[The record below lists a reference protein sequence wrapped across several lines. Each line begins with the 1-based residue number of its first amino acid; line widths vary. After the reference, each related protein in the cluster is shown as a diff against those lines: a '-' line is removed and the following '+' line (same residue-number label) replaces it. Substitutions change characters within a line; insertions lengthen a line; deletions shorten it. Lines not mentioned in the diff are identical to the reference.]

1 MIFSFRLLLIG
12 LTGFAASSSAN
23 LVSNGNFEADLGVT
37 VGTNIAYFTQS
48 VSGWFEKNGTTR
60 GDALQWDLAPAST
73 PIPDDVDGEV
83 WGLLN
88 VSNLNQSPSNSPGAF
103 YQSIGTNSDDLDVY
117 VSLDVGV
124 RGGSLPFANVNI
136 NLYSGN
142 VTGADGSSLS
152 GLGATLLD
160 TYTITDSIFT
170 TAPQSVALSAINLNT
185 GTNGVDGETLWLE
198 FTVQNLGG
206 FDQPN
211 QALIDDIV
219 VSESAGALGV
229 PNIIV
234 IMGDDIGYGDV
245 GCNGADTNIV
255 ATPNIDR
262 LADEGLRF
270 TSGYCANSTCT
281 PSRYALMTGQYAWRE
296 SGTGI
301 GAINSPLKI
310 DQDRMTIA
318 DVLKA
323 AGYATAVIGKW
334 HLGLGAGAPDWNGLL
349 NPGPLELGFDYCFLL
364 PNTNDRVPP
373 VYVENHEVL
382 NLDTNDPIIVSSS
395 EIPNSNPYSSV
406 DTNTLTYASSRDHD
420 DTVWNGVGR
429 IGYMS
434 GGMTARFRD
443 EDMGDDFLARA
454 LPWIE
459 NAASNSAPFFLFF
472 SSQDNHVPRLPHERF
487 QGTTS
492 LGWRTDAIAELDWG
506 VGQILDKIA
515 ALGIETNTLVIFCS
529 DNGPVYDDGY
539 DDGTTVYQ
547 SSQEVDR
554 GHDGSGIYR
563 GGKYQVY
570 EGGTRT
576 PFITWWPGRI
586 TPGAVSDEIVSS
598 IDFAASFAALTGQ
611 TFSDTNAFPDSV
623 NLIGALLGEN
633 GALGRNNL
641 IQADNQGSNFG
652 FRQGDWKLVNTNE
665 LYHLPT
671 DPGEQTNVASLYPD
685 KRDDLLAWR
694 NHLMSVESSASISLV
709 ASGGVGAVDLD
720 WMDSSSTN
728 FSSFSVSRGALQGG
742 PYATIASNL
751 TASAFPDTN
760 VVTGTTY
767 YYVVTTMYGGGVPPS
782 ESNEASA
789 MPLAASTNL
798 LLEAEDAVI
807 SSGAINSLGS
817 GWSGTGYVDMDEGS
831 YIEFLFHSSGGMYD
845 LEIQAAGA
853 ENGMALEVSVNGS
866 VIDSALV
873 LPNTGSWNANWER
886 TTISN
891 VTLTAGVNTL
901 RYRDNGNNQPQVDR
915 LLLIESASG
924 TEIVTW
930 TGGGDGYSLFQE
942 ANWDG
947 AGGTLTGDYI
957 KKSIG
962 TTPYHLVIDV
972 ADNVGGGSGWNGTL
986 DLGGVGSLSVTGS
999 ANYFRMNVDENA
1011 TLKNGTATFKQGIG
1025 DFDFEGTWD
1034 NMDVTITSGGIDVP
1048 AGTLSLINGT
1058 TVDTQWC
1065 AYNTTTVDS
1074 ASILYIRGNGN
1085 IFANGWV
1092 NMLDHESK
1100 IVFTGGKTVAAVIS
1114 DHLSGDTSDVSTSA
1128 AGRILING
1136 QGAVHGTNVYVYT
1149 DSDTGYTTVRRKV
1162 KVVWT
1167 GDGDGVSLFQEANWD
1182 AAGGVLTGDYI
1193 PKGPATTPHDLVIS
1207 NAGSVGGVNGW
1218 NGTLDLGGVGS
1229 LTVTGAAD
1237 YFRMDTSGN
1246 ATIKD
1251 GTVTFTDT
1259 TGDFD
1264 LQGTF
1269 DNVDAYSDWGT
1280 ALAGAVHLV
1289 NSAVFDTVWFYSDS
1303 EITSTLNG
1311 GATLIIREDSG
1322 TTYGSNIINF
1332 LDLGSKI
1339 VYTDTNRTVAEV
1351 TSQHLSNFRVNG
1363 SAAVVGSS
1371 INVFT
1376 DPQSGYTTVQRL
1388 DEPLMVYTS
1397 DGPNIIYIICD
1408 DLGYGDLGVL
1418 FQNSRSN
1425 GVPRHATP
1433 QLDTMATAG
1442 MQLRSHYCPAPVCA
1456 PSRSSLLSG
1465 VHQGHSEVRDN
1476 QFDKALANNHSLASM
1491 LNTAGYKTAAFG
1503 KWGLQGSGTA
1513 PYWEAHP
1520 LSRGFDYFY
1529 GYIRH
1534 GDGHRHYPKEDG
1546 KEVYENYDE
1555 VSSGLD
1561 KCYTTDLFTGGAKR
1575 WITNHLASAEADKPM
1590 FLYLAYDTP
1599 HAILQYPSTAYP
1611 AGGGLTGGVQWV
1623 GTPGAM
1629 INTATGTVD
1638 GYIHPDY
1645 ASATYDHDG
1654 NPGTAEIA
1662 WPDIAKRWAGGVRRI
1677 DDAVGDLMVLLDDLN
1692 IATNTLIVFTSD
1704 NGVTRESYLA
1714 ASFEPGFFDS
1724 FGPFDGI
1731 KRDTWEGG
1739 IRMPALTYWPGTIPS
1754 NTISDAPSAFW
1765 DWMPTFAELAGQPV
1779 PAISDGVSLV
1789 PELTGAD
1796 SRDDS
1801 TIYVEYYQNGSTP
1814 TYPEFETT
1822 HQGRQRNQMQ
1832 VVQLEGYKGVRYN
1845 VTAHSDDFEI
1855 YDVINDPKETSNLA
1869 TNPSLVGLQQRMK
1882 DRVLQLRRPNGTAVR
1897 PYDSESVPPASV
1909 SGSFTNGLTEYAIF
1923 EGAWPWLPGFAAMT
1937 PAATGT
1943 VAGVDLSIAPSTN
1956 QYGVLFTGYLDIKV
1970 AGDYT
1975 FYLTSDKGA
1984 NLRIHDALVIDD
1996 DYLHTGAEVSGT
2008 IKLAI
2013 GKHPFRLSYRH
2024 EGGSESLS
2032 FLYQGP
2038 GIAKQTVP
2046 LNTYAIPDGAAL
2058 SAYEEWAAS
2067 YGLTNGLGAEEYDVE
2082 PDGLQN
2088 LLEYALGGN
2097 PTNVDGSAVL
2107 PRFMIAGDGG
2117 TNWLYYIH
2125 NERNDPSLLYT
2136 VQAATNLVIPSWETN
2151 GVEWVGESAWVDGY
2165 KSVTNRTDLEFSPK
2179 YLRLRVAQ

>member
-1 MIFSFRLLLIG
+1 MYRIIGVCVTIG
-12 LTGFAASSSAN
+12 LLGFTVLSPAATITN
-23 LVSNGNFEADLGVT
+23 HDFEADLGST
-37 VGTNIAYFTQS
+37 VGTNIANFTQS

-60 GDALQWDLAPAST
+60 GDALQWDGT
-73 PIPDDVDGEV
+73 GNTDIPDDADGEV
-83 WGLLN
+83 WAILN
-88 VSNLNQSPSNSPGAF
+88 TSQSGHTPANSPGAL
-103 YQSIGTNSDDLDVY
+103 YQAIGTYSDDLGVSVTLTVGQRVNLAWNDVI
-117 VSLDVGV
+117 
-124 RGGSLPFANVNI
+124 I

-160 TYTITDSIFT
+160 SYTIDDTVFSG
-170 TAPQSVALSAINLNT
+170 PGVAEAVTLQNLLLDT
-185 GTNGVDGETLWLE
+185 GTSGVAGETLWIE
-198 FTVQNLGG
+198 FAAFNHGV
-206 FDQPN
+206 DSSN

-219 VSESAGALGV
+219 VSETPEASET

-281 PSRYALMTGQYAWRE
+281 PSRYAFMTGQYAWRE

-301 GAINSPLKI
+301 GAIDSPLKI

-349 NPGPLELGFDYCFLL
+349 NPGPIELGFDYCFLL

-382 NLDTNDPIIVSSS
+382 NLDTNDPITVSTS
-395 EIPNSNPYSSV
+395 EIPNSNPYRSV
-406 DTNTLTYASSRDHD
+406 DTNTLTYASTHGHD

-434 GGMTARFRD
+434 GGMSARFRD

-459 NAASNSAPFFLFF
+459 NAASNSAPFFMFF

-547 SSQEVDR
+547 SSEEVDR

-576 PFITWWPGRI
+576 PFIAWWPGRI
-586 TPGAVSDEIVSS
+586 APGTVSDELVCS
-598 IDFAASFAALTGQ
+598 IDLAASFAALTGQ
-611 TFSDTNAFPDSV
+611 TVSDTNAFPDSV

-633 GALGRNNL
+633 GALGRDNL
-641 IQADNQGSNFG
+641 IQSDNQGSAFG
-652 FRQGDWKLVNTNE
+652 FRQGNWKVVNTGE
-665 LYHLPT
+665 LYNLAT

-685 KRDDLLAWR
+685 RLDDMLAWR
-694 NHLMSVESSASISLV
+694 NHLMAVDSSASISLV
-709 ASGGVGAVDLD
+709 ASGGIGAVDLD
-720 WMDSSSTN
+720 WMDSTSTN
-728 FSSFSVSRGALQGG
+728 FSSYSVSRGAIQGG
-742 PYATIASNL
+742 PYTDIASNL
-751 TASAFPDTN
+751 TASAFSDTN
-760 VVTGTTY
+760 VVGGTTN
-767 YYVVTTMYGGGVPPS
+767 YYVVTTMYGGGIPPS

-831 YIEFLFHSSGGMYD
+831 YIEFLFQSSGGMYD
-845 LEIQAAGA
+845 LEIQTAGA
-853 ENGMALEVSVNGS
+853 ENGMALEVTVNGG
-866 VIDSALV
+866 VIESALAM
-873 LPNTGSWNANWER
+873 PNTGSWNANWER

-891 VTLTAGVNTL
+891 VTLTAGVNTI

-915 LLLIESASG
+915 LLLIESAG
-924 TEIVTW
+924 ETRTITW
-930 TGGGDGYSLFQE
+930 TGANSNGWFFSNG
-942 ANWDG
+942 NWDVDDVVVKV
-947 AGGTLTGDYI
+947 AEVCTLDNRD
-957 KKSIG
+957 
-962 TTPYHLVIDV
+962 LVIDI
-972 ADNVGGGSGWNGTL
+972 AGKPTYIVGGDSGINGTL
-986 DLGGVGSLSVTGS
+986 DLNNNSTLTVTNNADSFRMRTDGSLVIK
-999 ANYFRMNVDENA
+999 D
-1011 TLKNGTATFKQGIG
+1011 GTAYFKAGNG

-1034 NMDVTITSGGIDVP
+1034 NMDVTVGSGIDV
-1048 AGTLSLINGT
+1048 ADGSLALINGT

-1065 AYNTTTVDS
+1065 AYNTTVLNG
-1074 ASILYIRGNGN
+1074 ASTLEVRGNGN
-1085 IFANGWV
+1085 VFAWGVV
-1092 NMLDHESK
+1092 NLVDTNSK
-1100 IVFTGGKTVAAVIS
+1100 VVFTGGKSVAEVV
-1114 DHLSGDTSDVSTSA
+1114 DQHLSGDAGDTSSSA
-1128 AGRILING
+1128 AGRIL
-1136 QGAVHGTNVYVYT
+1136 
-1149 DSDTGYTTVRRKV
+1149 
-1162 KVVWT
+1162 
-1167 GDGDGVSLFQEANWD
+1167 
-1182 AAGGVLTGDYI
+1182 
-1193 PKGPATTPHDLVIS
+1193 
-1207 NAGSVGGVNGW
+1207 VNG
-1218 NGTLDLGGVGS
+1218 
-1229 LTVTGAAD
+1229 
-1237 YFRMDTSGN
+1237 
-1246 ATIKD
+1246 
-1251 GTVTFTDT
+1251 
-1259 TGDFD
+1259 
-1264 LQGTF
+1264 
-1269 DNVDAYSDWGT
+1269 
-1280 ALAGAVHLV
+1280 AGAVQ
-1289 NSAVFDTVWFYSDS
+1289 
-1303 EITSTLNG
+1303 
-1311 GATLIIREDSG
+1311 GA
-1322 TTYGSNIINF
+1322 N
-1332 LDLGSKI
+1332 
-1339 VYTDTNRTVAEV
+1339 
-1351 TSQHLSNFRVNG
+1351 
-1363 SAAVVGSS
+1363 

-1376 DPQSGYTTVQRL
+1376 DAGTGYTTAQYMT
-1388 DEPLMVYTS
+1388 DPPQEYTS
-1397 DGPNIIYIICD
+1397 DGPNIIFIICD

-1418 FQNSRSN
+1418 FQNSRTN
-1425 GVPRHATP
+1425 GLPKHATP
-1433 QLDTMATAG
+1433 QLDTMATSG
-1442 MQLRSHYCPAPVCA
+1442 MQLHSHYCPAPVCA

-1520 LSRGFDYFY
+1520 LNRGFDYFY

-1534 GDGHRHYPKEDG
+1534 ADGHLHYPKEDG
-1546 KEVYENYDE
+1546 KELYEDYTE
-1555 VSSGLD
+1555 VSSDLD
-1561 KCYTTDLFTGGAKR
+1561 KCYTTDLFTGGTKR

-1590 FLYLAYDTP
+1590 FIYLAYDTP
-1599 HAILQYPSTAYP
+1599 HAKLQYPSTAYP
-1611 AGGGLTGGVQWV
+1611 AGGGLSGGVQWQ
-1623 GTPGAM
+1623 GTAGSM

-1638 GYIHPDY
+1638 GYVHPDY

-1654 NPGTAEIA
+1654 DPGTDEIA

-1692 IATNTLIVFTSD
+1692 IATNTLVVFTSD
-1704 NGVTRESYLA
+1704 NGVTKESYLA

-1739 IRMPALTYWPGTIPS
+1739 IRMPTLTYWPGTIAS
-1754 NTISDAPSAFW
+1754 NTVSTTPSAFW
-1765 DWMPTFAELAGQPV
+1765 DWMPTFAELAGQPA

-1789 PELTGAD
+1789 SELTGAG

-1814 TYPEFETT
+1814 SYDEFETA

-1832 VVQLEGYKGVRYN
+1832 VVQLEGYKGIRYN
-1845 VTAHSDDFEI
+1845 IASHSDDFEI

-1869 TNPSLVGLQQRMK
+1869 TNAQFVGLQQRMK
-1882 DRVLQLRRPNGTAVR
+1882 DRVLQLRRPNSTASR
-1897 PYDSESVPPASV
+1897 PYDDEVVPGASLSV
-1909 SGSFTNGLTEYAIF
+1909 SFTNGLAEYAVF
-1923 EGAWPWLPGFAAMT
+1923 EGAWPWLPDFAPMT
-1937 PAATGT
+1937 PSATGT

-1956 QYGVLFTGYLDIKV
+1956 QYGVLFSGYLDIQT

-1975 FYLTSDKGA
+1975 FYLTSDEGA

-1996 DYLHTGAEVSGT
+1996 DYLHTGAETSGS
-2008 IKLAI
+2008 IKLAA

-2024 EGGSESLS
+2024 DGGSETLS
-2032 FLYQGP
+2032 FQYEGP
-2038 GIAKQTVP
+2038 SISKQSVP
-2046 LNTYAIPDGAAL
+2046 SATYAL
-2058 SAYEEWAAS
+2058 SS
-2067 YGLTNGLGAEEYDVE
+2067 GSS
-2082 PDGLQN
+2082 
-2088 LLEYALGGN
+2088 N
-2097 PTNVDGSAVL
+2097 PVV
-2107 PRFMIAGDGG
+2107 PKG
-2117 TNWLYYIH
+2117 TVFVF
-2125 NERNDPSLLYT
+2125 R
-2136 VQAATNLVIPSWETN
+2136 
-2151 GVEWVGESAWVDGY
+2151 
-2165 KSVTNRTDLEFSPK
+2165 
-2179 YLRLRVAQ
+2179 